1 MRPLTIS
8 IRHIL
13 LCIAH
18 NMGLGHPLW
27 TKTPPMKNRYEESGE
42 QLPLAHNGESQ
53 AYNIA
58 TMNASMTDKA
68 VVGPL
73 I

>member
-1 MRPLTIS
+1 
-8 IRHIL
+8 
-13 LCIAH
+13 
-18 NMGLGHPLW
+18 MGLGHPLW